1 MRSWSRWLQGGAGN
15 GVQLVFAAAGRAGG
29 SWRSAGGVPGESELR
44 VQSGRWPAHAIEP
57 LRFDDDADAAWDRLR
72 RTVRAQPRMRVITE
86 DDGYLHAEA
95 TTRLLRFVD
104 DVEFLLD
111 RVGRQIHVRSA
122 SRLGYSDLGTNRR
135 RIEAIPRRVRRHE
148 MNDAARRQHRHAAPG
163 WFGE

>member
-1 MRSWSRWLQGGAGN
+1 MRIGRKKAVGALLVALVAVWGLAMVFSWFSRRPDGLGVHGGRLTACPASPNCVCSQDAG
-15 GVQLVFAAAGRAGG
+15 
-29 SWRSAGGVPGESELR
+29 
-44 VQSGRWPAHAIEP
+44 PAHAIEP
-57 LRFDDDADAAWDRLR
+57 LRFDDNADAAWDRLR

-135 RIEAIPRRVRRHE
+135 RIEAIR
-148 MNDAARRQHRHAAPG
+148 AAFA
-163 WFGE
+163 ETK